1 MPQPRTDDK
10 PVVCITGNNGLI
22 GAALTRAIQDRY
34 CVVGLDRDGQPQPP
48 PEVECIVFDVTDG
61 TSVDLA
67 MRRVRYAYGPR
78 LASFVHLAAYYDFAG
93 GDAAKYDAVTVQGTR
108 RVLQNLNDHGFECEQ
123 FVFSSTMLVQAPTEP
138 GRPIDEDAP
147 LEGKWEY
154 PKSKI
159 ETERVI
165 REERGEVPAVMLR
178 IAGVYTDRGTAPT
191 IVQQVK
197 RVYER
202 QLESHFYP
210 ADPSRGQSFVH
221 LDDTVDAMVRT
232 IDRRA
237 DLPRDAVPILIGE
250 PDTYGY
256 GALQDRLGE
265 LFHGV
270 DGWRTLRIPAAV
282 AKAGAFGEGVLDKVL
297 PGDQEPFI
305 KPWMVDLAG
314 DHYELDV
321 RRARDLL
328 GWDPRRRLI
337 DTLPQMVESLKAD
350 PGAFYAENDLGDP
363 PP

>member
-1 MPQPRTDDK
+1 
-10 PVVCITGNNGLI
+10 
-22 GAALTRAIQDRY
+22 
-34 CVVGLDRDGQPQPP
+34 
-48 PEVECIVFDVTDG
+48 
-61 TSVDLA
+61 
-67 MRRVRYAYGPR
+67 
-78 LASFVHLAAYYDFAG
+78 
-93 GDAAKYDAVTVQGTR
+93 
-108 RVLQNLNDHGFECEQ
+108 
-123 FVFSSTMLVQAPTEP
+123 
-138 GRPIDEDAP
+138 
-147 LEGKWEY
+147 
-154 PKSKI
+154 
-159 ETERVI
+159 
-165 REERGEVPAVMLR
+165 MLR

-256 GALQDRLGE
+256 GALQDRLGRA
-265 LFHGV
+265 LPRRRRLADAPHPRRRRQGGGV
-270 DGWRTLRIPAAV
+270 RR
-282 AKAGAFGEGVLDKVL
+282 GACWTKCCRATRSRSF
-297 PGDQEPFI
+297 